1 MLGRK
6 KVKIERIKDS
16 FIFCLVL
23 LLFLSLNSM
32 QAKTQEQEQKVDTLQ
47 QIIQMVVENNP
58 ILGSQ
63 RSYIY
68 TLQQMP
74 EPGAGFVNLD
84 KLQSQRY
91 RMGEEGTEVPLLSLS
106 QAIQIETIREKKIER
121 EKTIAQA
128 NQTYE
133 NLKQTVLFNLMTKI
147 TEMTKLK
154 NKKKNLEE
162 LKSFLQTRQ
171 DSLEKQVKAGVKEP
185 TTLYDLMER
194 VMQTTLDLE
203 NATEELRILKL
214 ETAVGLGG
222 EKWEDLLNLL
232 DKV

>member
-1 MLGRK
+1 MLMMK
-6 KVKIERIKDS
+6 KVKTN
-16 FIFCLVL
+16 FIFCLAL

-32 QAKTQEQEQKVDTLQ
+32 QAKSQEQEQKVDVLQ

-63 RSYIY
+63 RSYIN

-74 EPGAGFVNLD
+74 EPGAGFIDLE
-84 KLQSQRY
+84 KLQSQSY

-106 QAIQIETIREKKIER
+106 QAIQVETIREKKIER

-154 NKKKNLEE
+154 NKKKNLEG
-162 LKSFLQTRQ
+162 LKSFLETRQ
-171 DSLEKQVKAGVKEP
+171 NSLEKQVKAGVQEP

-203 NATEELRILKL
+203 NTTEELRILKL
-214 ETAVGLGG
+214 ETAVALGG